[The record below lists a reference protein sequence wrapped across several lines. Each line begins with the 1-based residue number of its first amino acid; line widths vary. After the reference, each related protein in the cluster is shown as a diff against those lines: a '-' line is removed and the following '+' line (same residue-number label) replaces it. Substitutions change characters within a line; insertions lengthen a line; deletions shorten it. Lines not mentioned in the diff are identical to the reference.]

1 MEEPRDMMGFGS
13 QEDWVRFNVNFPTFV
28 EKHAALEAL
37 RDKMFVR
44 KIYPKHHA
52 DYIIYGLGRV
62 CVEDFEQVLNLC
74 GNGFGIGGMQIL
86 RGMYERQVTA
96 AYLTMYPEE
105 VDNFI
110 DYHHV
115 HVRKA
120 LTHFKDAFRGTKDN
134 LDGMVSE
141 ADQERIQKEFEA
153 VEEKF
158 TEVICGTCQKTRIM
172 ISWSKHHTGVLAR
185 KAGQNLDKLY
195 YNLYYK
201 PTLLSHST
209 FTSVEA
215 RVVFKEDGSFS
226 FESDGQRAHVR
237 DALLSAHNLLLNVFD
252 LQNKHFNLGLDAEIE
267 QCVRDYLECWAP
279 NELPPD

>member
-1 MEEPRDMMGFGS
+1 MMGLGS
-13 QEDWVRFNVNFPTFV
+13 QEDWVRFNVNFPMFV

-44 KIYPKHHA
+44 KIYPKHATDH
-52 DYIIYGLGRV
+52 IIYGLGRV

-96 AYLTMYPEE
+96 AYLAKYPEE
-105 VDNFI
+105 VVSFV

-115 HVRKA
+115 HVRKG
-120 LTHFKDAFRGTKDN
+120 LHHLKDVYRGDKDGLN
-134 LDGMVSE
+134 EIVSE
-141 ADQERIQKEFEA
+141 ADQERIEKEFDA
-153 VEEKF
+153 VEKKF
-158 TEVICGTCQKTRIM
+158 TEITCEKCKKTGIM

-195 YNLYYK
+195 YHLYYQ

-209 FTSVEA
+209 FTSVDA
-215 RVVFKEDGSFS
+215 RVLFKEDESFS
-226 FESDGQRAHVR
+226 FESDGQRNHVR
-237 DALLSAHNLLLNVFD
+237 QALLSGHNLLLSVFD
-252 LQNKHFNLGLDAEIE
+252 LQNKHFKLGLDAEIE
-267 QCVRDYLECWAP
+267 RCVRDYLECWAP
-279 NELPPD
+279 NELPPE